1 MRKLAGGYFHSM
13 ALCINYRAP
22 PKMTKEEMKAI
33 TDQETN
39 KRRRDKKFKK
49 SKEHKESMK
58 AARKRR
64 GQLGQSIAAQV
75 KHLTLTLRVS
85 RC

>member
-1 MRKLAGGYFHSM
+1 M
-13 ALCINYRAP
+13 ALCINFRAP
-22 PKMTKEEMKAI
+22 PKMTKEEMKQI
-33 TDQETN
+33 SDQEMN

-64 GQLGQSIAAQV
+64 GQLGQSIALA
-75 KHLTLTLRVS
+75 VS
-85 RC
+85 I